1 MLLSLLHSWQAGNY
15 KETQIFTDLSNQA
28 VESVVTW
35 LKRIS
40 RKRPVIACLGS
51 LLLFFVVD
59 ALFPVNTAVPY
70 STVITAR
77 DGSVLHAFLSR
88 DDKWRMYAELSD
100 ITPALRE
107 AILYKEDKYFYYH
120 PGFNPVAMLRAAGR
134 NLLTGRRT
142 SGAST
147 ITMQTVRLLE
157 PRPRTYRNKLIELF
171 RATQLELHYSKDE
184 ILQLY
189 LNLIPYGGNIE
200 GLKSASLL
208 YFGKPPVL
216 LSLAEL
222 TTLTIIPNRPSSLR
236 LGIDNARVMH
246 ERNRWLNRFRMA
258 HVYDETALADAIA
271 EPLTAYRREAPQLAP
286 HLSRRLRAEQPGQP
300 IIRSALNT
308 VTQATT
314 EQLVANYANRIR
326 INNVHN
332 AAVLVVDNQTQEVVA
347 YVGSAGFG
355 NTFDGGQVDGVQ
367 AVRSPGSSLKP
378 LLYGLAFD
386 AGLITPKTKLND
398 VPTNFSGYEPDNYDR
413 RFNGP
418 VTAEFALANSLNIPA
433 VALLKEIGTPALV
446 STLQKAGFSTIKKQ
460 ANDLGLSMILGGC
473 GVTLEEMTRLY
484 VGLACGGRVGALE
497 FTPRQF
503 TPPERQ
509 TAPGPSP
516 AFRGGAGAVGRCRGV
531 RLLSPEAAY
540 LVTHTL
546 TQITRPDLPNNF
558 DNSYHLPRIAWKT
571 GTSYGRRDAWSIGY
585 NQRYTIGVWVG
596 NFSGVGVAELS
607 GANTAT
613 PLLFQLFNALDYNSA
628 SGWFQAPTSTKSR
641 LAMRLVCPETGD
653 IPGDSC
659 LNPVTDYQIMGVS
672 RHRPCQHRKAVFTNV
687 AGTITYCP
695 HCQPDSGWVRRAYPN
710 VAPEVVAFYKSR
722 HIPFE
727 SVPPHNPA
735 CERVFGTLGPLI
747 TSLNEGSEYFVNPS
761 KPAELELGCQAASD
775 VQTVFWYLN
784 DKLYRRARPTE
795 AVFFKPRPG
804 SLKISCADDRGRH
817 TDLRVLVK
825 AE

>member
-1 MLLSLLHSWQAGNY
+1 MNRIVKRRSVKAG
-15 KETQIFTDLSNQA
+15 
-28 VESVVTW
+28 VGV
-35 LKRIS
+35 
-40 RKRPVIACLGS
+40 
-51 LLLFFVVD
+51 LLLFLGID
-59 ALFPVNTAVPY
+59 ALLPVNTLVPY
-70 STVITAR
+70 STLITAR
-77 DGSVLHAFLSR
+77 DGSILHAFLSR
-88 DDKWRMYAELSD
+88 DDKWRLYAELSE
-100 ITPALRE
+100 ITPALRD

-157 PRPRTYRNKLIELF
+157 PRPRTYRNKFIELF
-171 RATQLELHYSKDE
+171 RAVQLEMHLSKDE

-222 TTLTIIPNRPSSLR
+222 TTLMIIPNRPSSLR
-236 LGIDNARVMH
+236 LGIDNARVVQ
-246 ERNRWLNRFRMA
+246 ERNRWLNRFRVA
-258 HVYDETALADAIA
+258 RVYDETVIADALA

-286 HLSRRLRAEQPGQP
+286 HFSRRLRIELPGQP
-300 IIRSALNT
+300 IIRSSLSPA
-308 VTQATT
+308 TQATA
-314 EQLVANYANRIR
+314 ERLVQNYANRIR
-326 INNVHN
+326 SNNIHN
-332 AAVLVVDNQTQEVVA
+332 AAVLIVDNRTREVVG
-347 YVGSAGFG
+347 YVGSADFG
-355 NTFDGGQVDGVQ
+355 NTFDGGQVDGVR
-367 AVRSPGSSLKP
+367 AVRSPGSALKP

-386 AGLITPKTKLND
+386 AGIITPKTKLAD

-413 RFNGP
+413 RFNGS

-446 STLQKAGFSTIKKQ
+446 STLQKAGFSTVKKQ
-460 ANDLGLSMILGGC
+460 SKDLGLSMILGGC

-484 VGLACGGRVGALE
+484 VGLANGGVEGSLA
-497 FTPRQF
+497 F
-503 TPPERQ
+503 TPP
-509 TAPGPSP
+509 PGPLPLKKGEGVKFPGNSP
-516 AFRGGAGAVGRCRGV
+516 STFFEGRGPGAVRRSDGV

-540 LVTHTL
+540 LVTNTL
-546 TQITRPDLPNNF
+546 TQIIRPDLPNNF

-613 PLLFQLFNALDYNSA
+613 PLLFQLFNALDYDSPN
-628 SGWFQAPTSTKSR
+628 GWFQAPANTKSN
-641 LAMRLVCPETGD
+641 LAMRLICPETGD
-653 IPGDSC
+653 VPGDSC
-659 LNPVTDYQIMGVS
+659 QNPVTDYHIMGVS
-672 RHRPCQHRKAVFTNV
+672 RHRLCQHRKAAFTNL
-687 AGTITYCP
+687 AGTMTYCP
-695 HCQPDSGWVRRAYPN
+695 HCRPDSGWVRRSYPN
-710 VAPEVVAFYKSR
+710 LAPELVVFYQSR

-727 SVPPHNPA
+727 PVPPHNPA
-735 CERVFGTLGPLI
+735 CERVSATAGPLI
-747 TSLNEGSEYFVNPS
+747 TSLNDGSEYFVNPAQ
-761 KPAELELGCQAASD
+761 PAELELGCQAAND
-775 VQTVFWYLN
+775 VQTVYWYVN
-784 DKLYRRARPTE
+784 DKLYRKARPTE

-804 SLKISCADDRGRH
+804 VLKVSCADDRGRYS
-817 TDLRVLVK
+817 DLRVLVK